1 MPGKIKYCNQ
11 PASNFSEFLEM
22 SADVPLNL
30 TKERNKENS
39 AVGTIRAMPSI
50 AMNRKSSD
58 IQEYIR
64 LNAAE
69 AVQKTIKKEAPA
81 AVPLYLTKEA
91 IEKNRKKKGTDAVPR
106 NIKKVPASEL
116 KRLKTEPTDKASQ
129 QETDPTTSRP
139 SRKRKPTIKKE
150 EQEGKWIHESRA
162 FATDVIENVMSSL
175 YNNLTDLSSAELRS
189 LRKVRLAW
197 KQKYELDERKPEW
210 NQSQL
215 SPAPPKRKCKTTAK
229 KTPKPGSIHDEEDLA
244 NYYHWDDLPDDE
256 IVENQISVPP
266 LLEKYSCR
274 RFDIKMPAF
283 AMKRNLIQ
291 PLFSLELLDRIMEPP
306 QVEGTKI
313 LQQVV
318 DEMLRQYQQGPR
330 PHT

>member
-1 MPGKIKYCNQ
+1 
-11 PASNFSEFLEM
+11 M

-39 AVGTIRAMPSI
+39 AVATIRAMPSI

-81 AVPLYLTKEA
+81 AVPLYLTKGA

-106 NIKKVPASEL
+106 NIRKVTASEL
-116 KRLKTEPTDKASQ
+116 KRLKTEHTDKASQ

-139 SRKRKPTIKKE
+139 SRKRKPTIKQE
-150 EQEGKWIHESRA
+150 EQEGKWILESRA
-162 FATDVIENVMSSL
+162 FATDVIENVISSL

-189 LRKVRLAW
+189 LRKVRLVW

-229 KTPKPGSIHDEEDLA
+229 KTPKPGSIPAKERDIHDEEEDEEDLA

>member
-1 MPGKIKYCNQ
+1 MPGERKYCNQ
-11 PASNFSEFLEM
+11 PASNFLEFLEM
-22 SADVPLNL
+22 PAEIPLNL

-39 AVGTIRAMPSI
+39 AAGTIRAMPLI
-50 AMNRKSSD
+50 AMNMKSSD

-69 AVQKTIKKEAPA
+69 APA
-81 AVPLYLTKEA
+81 AVSLYLTKEA
-91 IEKNRKKKGTDAVPR
+91 IEKNRKKKGTEAVPR
-106 NIKKVPASEL
+106 NIRKVPASEL
-116 KRLKTEPTDKASQ
+116 KRLNTEHTDKASQ
-129 QETDPTTSRP
+129 LETDPTTSRP
-139 SRKRKPTIKKE
+139 SRKRKPTIKQV
-150 EQEGKWIHESRA
+150 EQEGKWIPESRV
-162 FATDVIENVMSSL
+162 FATDVIEDVMSSL
-175 YNNLTDLSSAELRS
+175 YNNLTDLSSAELGS
-189 LRKVRLAW
+189 LHMVYLTW
-197 KQKYELDERKPEW
+197 KQKYQLDERKPEL

-215 SPAPPKRKCKTTAK
+215 SPPPPKRKFKTTAK
-229 KTPKPGSIHDEEDLA
+229 KTPKPGSIPARAEEDLA
-244 NYYHWDDLPDDE
+244 NYYHWDDLPDNV

-266 LLEKYSCR
+266 VLEKYSCR